1 MSITTKEYD
10 VTVESGILG
19 IFQSQTYKLERVFAE
34 FIDNSLQSYLDHM
47 KQLSKMPDGS
57 KCEVKIIWNADHIT
71 IVDNSFGMNDEEFGR
86 ALKLKAINPDALRND
101 RLSVYGMGLKYAS
114 VYLGN
119 NYKINTTRYGE
130 DIRRIAEINVPY
142 FTKNNPTSVSASVV
156 DELKEERGTEIK
168 ITNLRIKRTD
178 TKEREIREK
187 LGIIYNHYI
196 QEGILTITI
205 NKIPVKYSK
214 PDLRKKDDGSKYFEK
229 FDGSFES
236 DGITYTYNGWIGILT
251 VGNQAITGLNLTQA
265 KRCIQLGWKPEAI
278 FGKGNS
284 FQNSR
289 VVGEIVFS
297 GDHSI
302 LSYDKDQFV
311 WSDNGTED
319 IFIRKL
325 LDTPGFKYIIKECKK
340 LKKTSDAE
348 KIKSKSTSNVNI
360 NGVTEVPVDNINTP
374 LDKSSSNNSA
384 STETSINNNPI
395 NNTSEDSKQEEQEQY
410 KCYKITV
417 HGKQIP
423 LYVNLFEGDAN
434 QEWIKLDNYKDGYC
448 LHVNF
453 KNEYILTNFTSQSS
467 IIGSNSLALV
477 LATSI
482 LQAQDAGVKLSN
494 SLTLLNSLNK
504 AMSSGDNNE

>member
-1 MSITTKEYD
+1 MSTTTKEYD
-10 VTVESGILG
+10 VSVESGIIG

-34 FIDNSLQSYLDHM
+34 FIDNSLQSYLDH
-47 KQLSKMPDGS
+47 KQKLEKMPDGA
-57 KCEVKIIWNADHIT
+57 KCEVKIIWNDDHIS
-71 IVDNSFGMNDEEFGR
+71 IVDNSFGMNDEEFSR
-86 ALKLKAINPDALRND
+86 ALKLKSVNPDAFKND

-119 NYKINTTRYGE
+119 HYKINTTRYGE
-130 DIRRIAEINVPY
+130 DVRRMAEIDVPF
-142 FTKNNPTSVSASVV
+142 FTKNNPTSVSASIF
-156 DELKEERGTEIK
+156 DEDAQERGTEII

-178 TKEREIREK
+178 SKEKEIREK

-196 QEGILTITI
+196 RDGILSITI

-214 PDLRKKDDGSKYFEK
+214 PDLRKKEDGSGSKYFEK

-236 DGITYTYNGWIGILT
+236 DGITYTYSGWIGILT

-265 KRCIQLGWKPEAI
+265 NRCIQLGWKPEAI

-297 GDHSI
+297 GNHSI

-311 WSDNGTED
+311 WADNGTED

-325 LDTPGFKYIIKECKK
+325 LDTPGFDYIIKVCKK

-348 KIKSKSTSNVNI
+348 KIKSKSTSNVSI
-360 NGVTEVPVDNINTP
+360 NGVTEVPIINKPIDKPNTSSTGLSNNAEPTDISPVDNT
-374 LDKSSSNNSA
+374 
-384 STETSINNNPI
+384 
-395 NNTSEDSKQEEQEQY
+395 QEEQY

-417 HGKQIP
+417 HGKQIA
-423 LYVNLFEGDAN
+423 LYVDLFEGDAN
-434 QEWIKLDNYKDGYC
+434 LEWIKLEEYKDGYC

-453 KNEYILTNFTSQSS
+453 KNEYISKNFTSQSS
-467 IIGSNSLALV
+467 VIGSNSLALV